1 MENNWKLIK
10 NEKQRMRILK
20 AVENERLK
28 SRKKEKLVIAKKE
41 KKSWIKKENSPAV
54 SE

>member
-1 MENNWKLIK
+1 MENIWKLKK

-20 AVENERLK
+20 AVKSEMLK

-41 KKSWIKKENSPAV
+41 RKKNCR
-54 SE
+54 